1 MQHDRE
7 AGQTLGDFLQNV
19 EAEGRRDENALLVA
33 GALVCAVAGADGNG
47 KRVAAGLGD
56 KLLNLF
62 GVRVGSLVRG
72 DLDLVFNAGEGAELC
87 FDDDAV
93 VMRVLDNLLGDLDVL
108 GKGLGG
114 SVDHDGG
121 KAAVDASLAGLKVG
135 TMVQMQNDGDLGALN
150 DSRLDEL
157 DEVGVVCIGAR
168 ALGNLQ
174 NHRRMLFLARLG
186 DALDNFHVVDV
197 ESADGVAAV
206 VCLLEHFGRSYQCH
220 DTSLLFYDTE

>member
-1 MQHDRE
+1 
-7 AGQTLGDFLQNV
+7 
-19 EAEGRRDENALLVA
+19 
-33 GALVCAVAGADGNG
+33 
-47 KRVAAGLGD
+47 
-56 KLLNLF
+56 
-62 GVRVGSLVRG
+62 
-72 DLDLVFNAGEGAELC
+72 
-87 FDDDAV
+87 
-93 VMRVLDNLLGDLDVL
+93 MRVLDNLLGDLDVL

-135 TMVQMQNDGDLGALN
+135 TVVQMQNDGDLGALN

-186 DALDNFHVVDV
+186 DALDDFHVVDV